1 MAAQDRVRLGMQDT
15 PTRPGSRVAP
25 DLATIRV
32 LIEYTDW
39 SNDRLLAAAE
49 PLDDARLDRELD
61 IGPGTLRRALL
72 HILSGEQVW
81 LRRWRGEAEAAWPD
95 ERERAPVAQVRTRLA
110 ANRNERDAFLDTLAG
125 AHADLGRVQPYRDSK
140 GSLFRAT
147 LGDMLIQGVL
157 HSKHHQAQAVNMIR
171 RLDGE
176 WPELDYM
183 YRVRTAE

>member
-1 MAAQDRVRLGMQDT
+1 MAARARVRLGMHDT
-15 PTRPGSRVAP
+15 PTRPDARVAP

-32 LIEYTDW
+32 LIQYTDW

-49 PLDDARLDRELD
+49 PLEDARLDRELEV
-61 IGPGTLRRALL
+61 GPGTLRRALL

-81 LRRWRGEAEAAWPD
+81 LRRWRGEAETTWPD
-95 ERERAPVAQVRTRLA
+95 ERERATVAQVRTRMA
-110 ANRNERDAFLDTLAG
+110 TNRNERDDFLDTLAAG
-125 AHADLGRVQPYRDSK
+125 PTDLGRVQPYRDSK

-147 LGDMLIQGVL
+147 LGDMLIQGVM

-171 RLDGE
+171 RLGGE

-183 YRVRTAE
+183 YRVRRS